1 MKTNILKINR
11 KTYTEDEVK
20 LMSLKEI
27 GDLQSELEIEIASAK
42 DALIDI
48 GDDDSEVAIHQK
60 NCIKKKLNCMH
71 YAQKWIASIK
81 KENYLDEY
89 KGRRYNE
96 KFVEIANATL
106 PKFMLKKIEK
116 AIQEAE

>member
-1 MKTNILKINR
+1 MNILKINR

-20 LMSLKEI
+20 TMTLQEI
-27 GDLQSELEIEIASAK
+27 GDLQTELDIEIESAK
-42 DALIDI
+42 EALEEIATDNS
-48 GDDDSEVAIHQK
+48 SEAVHKK
-60 NCIKKKLNCMH
+60 NCIRKKLNCMH

-89 KGRRYNE
+89 KARSYNE
-96 KFVEIANATL
+96 RFVEVAKTFL

-116 AIQEAE
+116 AVEEAM